1 MKITCKKTNKDI
13 TSKVINQIE
22 NTWKNEGVKVIS
34 KSPYRYENGKFNDYK
49 MWSAFHSGEIT
60 M

>member
-22 NTWKNEGVKVIS
+22 NTWKNEGIKVIS
-34 KSPYRYENGKFNDYK
+34 KSPYRDENGKFNDYK